1 MICKILGLFV
11 TTWAADDRYS
21 LLNRDN
27 LTQPNYMQVSQK
39 QKTFSNIFLQF
50 WKCKLNFEQFQKKY
64 DPHS

>member
-39 QKTFSNIFLQF
+39 QKTVSNIILQF
-50 WKCKLNFEQFQKKY
+50 LKCKLNFEQFQKKY